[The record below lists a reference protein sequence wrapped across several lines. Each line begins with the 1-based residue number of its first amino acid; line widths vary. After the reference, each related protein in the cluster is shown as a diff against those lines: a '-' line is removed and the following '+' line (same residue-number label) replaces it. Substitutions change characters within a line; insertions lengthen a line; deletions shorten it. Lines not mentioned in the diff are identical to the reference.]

1 MPSKLIRTVFL
12 LFPAFILTA
21 AVYAQNS
28 RGIYI
33 SPNNDGVKDALEFSL
48 EIKDERYVQAWT
60 FIVENEKGE
69 IVRTISNKESRP
81 EMETSSGI
89 KGVMSSIWKMITR
102 VKRGVDVPEKIRW
115 DGLMD
120 NGATAPDGKYFFY
133 VTAEDDNK
141 NTQTT
146 GKMSFYIDN
155 TPPEISAL
163 PPEEKD
169 GMIFSPDGD
178 NRKDTFIITQTGSKE
193 DLWEISITNTAGL
206 VVRSEKIT
214 SSEPG
219 NFVWDGKDNA
229 GKIVND
235 GVYSYKISSTD
246 RAGNKNSAEI
256 NNIIVN
262 TLRPAVRISIDTQAF
277 SPNGDGIKDT
287 LTLTP
292 SIPVTEGLQYWDV
305 SIVNSAGEKVR
316 TYRTTYGEEGPT
328 GPVEKIAFEG
338 KSENGRTLP
347 EGKYQAFMTAG
358 YRNGHEA
365 EARSPAFTLDVT
377 APKASVSASTAI
389 FSPVGDGELD
399 TVTFSQKATEE
410 VSWTAEIFPAKD
422 GSGIPGTEP
431 VRTIHFGPK
440 PPEAYVWDGRT
451 DNGRIA
457 PDGRYIYTLSTTDM
471 AGNKGS
477 SNPAEVSLNTEKA
490 DVILQSNYTAFS
502 PNGDGTRDEITFTP
516 VLKAETP
523 VETYRLEIKNSAGV
537 TVKTMSG
544 GSSVPA
550 SFKWDGKQDGE
561 EKNLCPDGL
570 YKAVF
575 YVTLINKRTSSSA
588 SPDFTIDTVY
598 PEISVSSPWL
608 LFSPNEQSSRK
619 TIPLTQIS
627 SGENQWTGKITD
639 ASNNVVRNLVWRGKT
654 EDFEWD
660 ACDDFGNRVKD
671 GVYSYTVSS
680 TDEAGNKTEKTIKG
694 ITVDSRIPKAYITA
708 ALPAFS
714 PNGDTVM
721 DVQTF
726 AIETNITDNISSWEI
741 NIVPEDSESE
751 DIVKHWPS
759 AGNNELPSKLE
770 WDGKDDSGNVVQG
783 KHRAVMSLVYE
794 KGESTA
800 AITPPFLI
808 NTTPPDL
815 GVDLAPRFFSPDNDG
830 IDDDLFI
837 NLSAK
842 SLSPFEEWSFEIKEP
857 EGTSGKTFWK
867 AGGNGTITEQIIWD
881 GRSSTGEL
889 VQAATDYPY
898 TFTVRDN
905 VGMTSVVRGY
915 IPVDVLVIRDGN
927 NLKMA
932 VPSIIFAKNVA
943 TFDGLDENVI
953 EKNNQILSRVAEIL
967 NKFKTYNVI
976 IEGHANNVTGTERE
990 DREELIPLSQ
1000 ARADAI
1006 KVILSE
1012 NGVNKARLSTS
1023 GMGGTKPVVPREDRD
1038 NWWKNRRVE
1047 FVLIK

>member
-1 MPSKLIRTVFL
+1 MAS
-12 LFPAFILTA
+12 AG
-21 AVYAQNS
+21 YARES

-48 EIKDERYVQAWT
+48 EIKDERYVQAWS

-69 IVRTISNKESRP
+69 IVRTIANKESRP

-89 KGVMSSIWKMITR
+89 KGVMSSIWRMITR

-133 VTAEDDNK
+133 ITAEDDNK
-141 NTQTT
+141 NTRTT
-146 GKMSFYIDN
+146 EKTPFYIDN
-155 TPPEISAL
+155 TPPVVSVS
-163 PPEEKD
+163 PPEEED

-178 NRKDTFIITQTGSKE
+178 NRKDTFNVTQSGSNE
-193 DLWEISITNTAGL
+193 DLWEISITNAAGL
-206 VVRSEKIT
+206 VVRSEKIF

-219 NFVWDGKDNA
+219 DFVWDGKDDS
-229 GKIVND
+229 GGIVND
-235 GVYSYKISSTD
+235 GVYSYTVSSTD
-246 RAGNKNSAEI
+246 RAGNKCSAEI

-262 TLRPAVRISIDTQAF
+262 TLRPSVRLSIDTQAF
-277 SPNGDGIKDT
+277 SPNGDGIKDS

-292 SIPVTEGLQYWDV
+292 AIPVTEGLQYWDV
-305 SIVNSAGEKVR
+305 SIVNDSGEKVR
-316 TYRTTYGEEGPT
+316 TYRTDYGDGDS
-328 GPVEKIAFEG
+328 GISVNKISFAGETEDG
-338 KSENGRTLP
+338 SVLP
-347 EGKYQAFMTAG
+347 EGKYRAFMTAE
-358 YRNGHEA
+358 YRNGHRA
-365 EARSPAFTLDVT
+365 EARSPSFVLDVT
-377 APKASVSASTAI
+377 APKASVKASTSI

-399 TVTFSQKATEE
+399 TVTFTQEATEE
-410 VSWTAEIFPAKD
+410 IFWTAEILPVTAE
-422 GSGIPGTEP
+422 SGEASAEAA
-431 VRTIHFGPK
+431 RTILFGPV
-440 PPEAYVWDGRT
+440 PPQAFVWDGRT
-451 DNGRIA
+451 DTGRIA
-457 PDGRYIYTLSTTDM
+457 PDGRYIYRLSATDT
-471 AGNKGS
+471 AGNTGS

-490 DVILQSNYTAFS
+490 DVILQSDYTAFS
-502 PNGDGTRDEITFTP
+502 PNADGTRDVITFTP
-516 VLKAETP
+516 VLRAETP
-523 VETYRLEIKNSAGV
+523 VETYKLEIKNSAGI
-537 TVKTMSG
+537 TVRTMSG
-544 GSSVPA
+544 GSSVPS
-550 SFKWDGKQDGE
+550 SFKWDGRQDSGE
-561 EKNLCPDGL
+561 KKLCPDGT

-575 YVTLINKRTSSSA
+575 SVTLINKRTSGST
-588 SPDFTIDTVY
+588 SPDFRLDTKY
-598 PEISVSSPWL
+598 PEISISTPWL
-608 LFSPNEQSSRK
+608 IFSPNEQSSRK
-619 TIPLTQIS
+619 TIPLNQIS
-627 SGENQWTGKITD
+627 SEENIWTGKITD
-639 ASNNVVRNLVWRGKT
+639 KDNNTVRNISWHGKAVN
-654 EDFEWD
+654 FEWD
-660 ACDDFGNRVKD
+660 ACDDFGNRIKD

-680 TDEAGNKTEKTIKG
+680 TDEAGNKTEKTVDG

-726 AIETNITDNISSWEI
+726 EIETNITENISSWEI
-741 NIVPEDSESE
+741 NIVPEDPESE
-751 DIVKHWPS
+751 DIVKQWS
-759 AGNNELPSKLE
+759 SVRDGALPEKLE
-770 WDGKDDSGNVVQG
+770 WDGKDGSGKAVEG

-800 AITPPFLI
+800 AITPAFLI
-808 NTTPPDL
+808 NTTPPEL
-815 GVDLAPRFFSPDNDG
+815 EVNLAPRFFSPDNDG

-842 SLSPFEEWSFEIKEP
+842 SISPFEEWSFEIKEP
-857 EGTSGKTFWK
+857 EGTSGRTFWS

-927 NLKMA
+927 NLKIA

-943 TFDGLDENVI
+943 TFDGLDESII

-967 NKFKTYNVI
+967 NKFKAYNVV

-1006 KVILSE
+1006 KEILSE
-1012 NGVNKARLSTS
+1012 NGVNKSRLTTS

-1047 FVLIK
+1047 FILIK